1 MFLLNLSLYTVL
13 LHIHISLKE
22 GKSVSDCITNVG
34 NLLSLLKGLHMCIYI
49 DYIEKKNLSNDQC
62 CFRVD
67 IWGVYTAC
75 LSCNNFFLFSFF
87 LVLFCLFFCLFC
99 EWNIVYGAFAWKLQF
114 VVLGQITVFI
124 NFDGSMIE
132 LSSRLYP
139 YQIVDFLPFKVFLLC
154 ICKKCVWIKIHQ
166 TETHFALKFK
176 CELFMKQNCAESEKQ
191 YYFKCRLF
199 KFNAFMKNC
208 WYDIMNLL
216 ISVYLSIYEH
226 V

>member
-1 MFLLNLSLYTVL
+1 ML
-13 LHIHISLKE
+13 E
-22 GKSVSDCITNVG
+22 

-75 LSCNNFFLFSFF
+75 LSCNNFFLFPFF
-87 LVLFCLFFCLFC
+87 FFGLFCFLFLFVLWMNNSLWGLC
-99 EWNIVYGAFAWKLQF
+99 MKAAICCTWANNCVYKNFWSFIGRKL
-114 VVLGQITVFI
+114 L
-124 NFDGSMIE
+124 IE
-132 LSSRLYP
+132 LSFQTVSIPNCGL
-139 YQIVDFLPFKVFLLC
+139 FAFFKVFLLC

>member
-1 MFLLNLSLYTVL
+1 MDVLVESFSIYIFIAYPYIIKERQIRQWLYY
-13 LHIHISLKE
+13 KCW
-22 GKSVSDCITNVG
+22 KSRWKDF
-34 NLLSLLKGLHMCIYI
+34 MCIYI

-75 LSCNNFFLFSFF
+75 LSCNNFFFVCFLFF
-87 LVLFCLFFCLFC
+87 LWMKNSLWGLCMKAAICCTWANNCVYKLWSSLTEYDRAKFLTVSIPNCGLF
-99 EWNIVYGAFAWKLQF
+99 AFQC
-114 VVLGQITVFI
+114 
-124 NFDGSMIE
+124 
-132 LSSRLYP
+132 
-139 YQIVDFLPFKVFLLC
+139 FLLC
-154 ICKKCVWIKIHQ
+154 TCKKCVWIKIHQ
-166 TETHFALKFK
+166 TETHFALKFT
-176 CELFMKQNCAESEKQ
+176 CELFLKQNCAESEKQ

-199 KFNAFMKNC
+199 KLNAFYENC